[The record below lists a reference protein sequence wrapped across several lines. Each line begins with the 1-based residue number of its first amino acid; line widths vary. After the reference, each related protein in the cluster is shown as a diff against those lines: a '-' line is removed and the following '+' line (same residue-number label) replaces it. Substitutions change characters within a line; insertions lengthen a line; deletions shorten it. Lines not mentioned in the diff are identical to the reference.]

1 MTTSHILLRTV
12 ALTPINENLIILKL
26 TFLPIAPRR
35 QCDDLILIERELR
48 LYGKISEGDLAVFT
62 ER

>member
-1 MTTSHILLRTV
+1 MTTSHIPLRTV

-26 TFLPIAPRR
+26 TFLTIAPRR
-35 QCDDLILIERELR
+35 QCDDLIREFG